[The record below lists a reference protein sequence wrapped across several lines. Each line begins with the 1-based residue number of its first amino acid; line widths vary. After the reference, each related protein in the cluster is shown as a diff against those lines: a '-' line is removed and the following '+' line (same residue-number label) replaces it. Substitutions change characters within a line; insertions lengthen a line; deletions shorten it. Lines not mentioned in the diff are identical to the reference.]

1 MAINKKDQNDDNGF
15 NYMQLVESLNDIAIL
30 ISKTDVRLENIKSQ
44 QDESMK
50 KIDKIENIINKFY
63 KIENQIKIIEE
74 KDLVI
79 INREIDSLKREFDS
93 LKIWIDD
100 LHKKL
105 ELHRNKIW
113 DIKSDTKEMKLFKTD
128 FKEKIKYYVDIIVKI
143 AVAILVAVVTAKM
156 GLGK

>member
-1 MAINKKDQNDDNGF
+1 MAINKKDQNDDN
-15 NYMQLVESLNDIAIL
+15 YMQLVDSLNDIAIL

-50 KIDKIENIINKFY
+50 KIDKIESIINKFY

-74 KDLVI
+74 KDLAL
-79 INREIDSLKREFDS
+79 INREIDCLKKEFDS
-93 LKIWIDD
+93 LRNWIDD

-105 ELHRNKIW
+105 ELHKNKIW
-113 DIKSDTKEMKLFKTD
+113 DIKSDTKEMKIFRNDL
-128 FKEKIKYYVDIIVKI
+128 KEKVKYYVDIIVKI
-143 AVAILVAVVTAKM
+143 AVAILIAVVTAKM